1 MEYFKVDLYEY
12 FGREK
17 PENAKATLTCTLH
30 EVISDISLQR
40 KSPAMLVIPGGG
52 YAECCQREAE
62 PIATRF
68 FSDGYNTFVLD
79 YSVKPCVYPTA
90 FQEAA
95 MAMAYIRLEYKKL
108 KIKQDNVAVVG
119 FSAGGHLCG
128 CLGAMFENE
137 CLDFLKENK
146 QYVRPDAIILV
157 YAVIEPY
164 LSQGCRSTF
173 CNLCGG
179 ENEEMYKE
187 LTLYN
192 QVKPNSVPAFLVST
206 VGDKAAPC
214 QNSLDMATAYNQN
227 GVPFALHIYER
238 GEHGMATVDR
248 LTYHQDKNLKEFSM
262 DCKGWIELALNWL
275 SDDRR
280 FHISH

>member
-17 PENAKATLTCTLH
+17 PKNAKATLTCTLH
-30 EVISDISLQR
+30 ETIADISLNR
-40 KSPAMLVIPGGG
+40 KSPAMLIIPGGG

-62 PIATRF
+62 PIAVRF
-68 FSDGYNTFVLD
+68 FSAGYNTFILN

-95 MAMAYIRLEYKKL
+95 MAMAYIRLEHEKL
-108 KIKQDNVAVVG
+108 KIKQDNVGAVG

-128 CLGAMFENE
+128 CLGTMFENE
-137 CLDFLKENK
+137 NLEFLKENK
-146 QYVRPDAIILV
+146 QYVRPNAIILG

-164 LSQGCRSTF
+164 LSQGCKGTF
-173 CNLCGG
+173 FNLCGG
-179 ENEEMYKE
+179 EKKEMFKN
-187 LTLYN
+187 LSLYN
-192 QVKPNSVPAFLVST
+192 QVKNNSVPAFIVST
-206 VGDKAAPC
+206 LGDKAVPC
-214 QNSLDMATAYNQN
+214 QNSLNMATAYNQN

-248 LTYHQDKNLKEFSM
+248 LTYRQDKNLEEFSI
-262 DCKGWIELALNWL
+262 DCKGWIDLAINWL
-275 SDDRR
+275 SDDRK
-280 FHISH
+280 FCVSD